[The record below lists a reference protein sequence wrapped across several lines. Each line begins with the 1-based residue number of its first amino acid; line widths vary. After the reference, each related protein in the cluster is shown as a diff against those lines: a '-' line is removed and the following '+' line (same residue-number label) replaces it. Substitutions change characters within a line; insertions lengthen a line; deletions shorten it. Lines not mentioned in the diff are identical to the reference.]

1 MRKSFD
7 GARSLAV
14 DTSPQML
21 QAGWELYE
29 GEYFAARTKISAK
42 ELDYLTRR
50 LMQASFASTG
60 LTGFSFDA
68 FVKINIDREMTDQLE
83 KRHCIWLET
92 VFYVCLGLTIA
103 FGVLSIVMS
112 VLSVM
117 KAQRMALHGNV
128 DHTLLQKELPMNLG
142 YEPGAIGDGYTL
154 TTDEVEQRMQML
166 SQELL
171 MKESDDMQ
179 KAISALHKVQPIV
192 LGSIALSLGFFVC
205 AAVAMA
211 WIKTIWKHQI
221 LWKHFNATAAVLTSI
236 IGALIISIFVA
247 FFWMNQLFIV
257 RTFHQSGL
265 RPRAVVPPNS
275 SPANASTHG
284 TATASRPMPPAAPQ
298 RQLRSSIQ

>member
-1 MRKSFD
+1 LRTSFD

-192 LGSIALSLGFFVC
+192 LGSIAASSYARRSRWHGSKRSGS
-205 AAVAMA
+205 
-211 WIKTIWKHQI
+211 IRSSGS
-221 LWKHFNATAAVLTSI
+221 TS
-236 IGALIISIFVA
+236 
-247 FFWMNQLFIV
+247 M
-257 RTFHQSGL
+257 
-265 RPRAVVPPNS
+265 
-275 SPANASTHG
+275 
-284 TATASRPMPPAAPQ
+284 
-298 RQLRSSIQ
+298 RQLPCSRASSAR